1 MKNIVSIITFI
12 ILFLNSKVLA
22 LSPQYGLYIQSYPR
36 SNSEV
41 GQIMVADGKP
51 INIKKHDFNLTFQLQ
66 TREEHVFGTIFRII
80 TDKNKTIDFLFT
92 VNENNQRYPILVTGK
107 QVNTLDTTA
116 YVNQWTTVSLSFNV
130 QNGNIEFMYN
140 GKKISS
146 TYNEIINTKSVR
158 ISFGNCPYEN
168 FILFDAASINI
179 RDIKIYQDNS
189 LFRYWKMNEHY
200 DNICYDEIANSPTV
214 VKNGQWLID
223 RYVSWEKIYSQDY
236 EYYPSIT
243 FDSIANKFYF
253 VADCHNIYT
262 FQTEYKQADC
272 ISTNGGVFVANYPNQ
287 IIYIPSKN
295 QLLSYNI
302 NDCLFSSFN
311 FNTLKWEDVRATS
324 KEHDFWNNTA
334 VFNPVNTSIVSFG
347 GYGHYHTNQKLIEL
361 FPMQKKQYQ
370 YTINQITPRKRASSA
385 IVDNKL
391 YIFGGNGS
399 PSGHQELYSR
409 NYYDLYSIDLANKQC
424 DKLWEIPQSKIK
436 NDFVGSENM
445 IYNGNDKSFYL
456 FTSLN
461 GGTLIRINEQ
471 KPGYEIMSLPIGL
484 RFDYQYMYI
493 NLYYSPSLERLYAAY
508 HIADANGKSKIEIY
522 QLNYPPIQISKIE
535 QKKPE
540 ETFSYNMIWIYIIGC
555 TLALVISFFFAKR
568 RIWKNKKS
576 QNIVQNMSEEEIKQN
591 KETEYIE
598 NQVEINDI
606 IHNHQETTLQYYDC
620 SKSCICFLGGFK
632 VYDKEGNEI
641 THLFTP
647 ILKNLLI
654 LLILY
659 KGKDSKGIN
668 GHKLLQIMWPDKAEK
683 SAQNNRNVYLSKLRN
698 LLEKVGDISIVNYND
713 FIKIE
718 FKNNSFCDYYEVL
731 SLFERMDENDSIQKL
746 LELIL
751 KGQMLPN
758 IETDW
763 VDIFKNEFSDK
774 IIDLLTELLGK
785 TDISDALKFRIADV
799 LFQHDFLNEEALY
812 AKCRILCNQGK
823 KGLAKTVYNTFCKE
837 YQKQLGIVYPYS
849 IHDIIKDEIR
859 I

>member
-1 MKNIVSIITFI
+1 
-12 ILFLNSKVLA
+12 
-22 LSPQYGLYIQSYPR
+22 
-36 SNSEV
+36 
-41 GQIMVADGKP
+41 
-51 INIKKHDFNLTFQLQ
+51 
-66 TREEHVFGTIFRII
+66 
-80 TDKNKTIDFLFT
+80 
-92 VNENNQRYPILVTGK
+92 
-107 QVNTLDTTA
+107 
-116 YVNQWTTVSLSFNV
+116 
-130 QNGNIEFMYN
+130 
-140 GKKISS
+140 
-146 TYNEIINTKSVR
+146 
-158 ISFGNCPYEN
+158 
-168 FILFDAASINI
+168 
-179 RDIKIYQDNS
+179 
-189 LFRYWKMNEHY
+189 
-200 DNICYDEIANSPTV
+200 
-214 VKNGQWLID
+214 
-223 RYVSWEKIYSQDY
+223 
-236 EYYPSIT
+236 
-243 FDSIANKFYF
+243 
-253 VADCHNIYT
+253 
-262 FQTEYKQADC
+262 
-272 ISTNGGVFVANYPNQ
+272 
-287 IIYIPSKN
+287 
-295 QLLSYNI
+295 
-302 NDCLFSSFN
+302 
-311 FNTLKWEDVRATS
+311 
-324 KEHDFWNNTA
+324 
-334 VFNPVNTSIVSFG
+334 
-347 GYGHYHTNQKLIEL
+347 
-361 FPMQKKQYQ
+361 
-370 YTINQITPRKRASSA
+370 
-385 IVDNKL
+385 
-391 YIFGGNGS
+391 
-399 PSGHQELYSR
+399 
-409 NYYDLYSIDLANKQC
+409 
-424 DKLWEIPQSKIK
+424 
-436 NDFVGSENM
+436 
-445 IYNGNDKSFYL
+445 
-456 FTSLN
+456 
-461 GGTLIRINEQ
+461 
-471 KPGYEIMSLPIGL
+471 
-484 RFDYQYMYI
+484 
-493 NLYYSPSLERLYAAY
+493 
-508 HIADANGKSKIEIY
+508 
-522 QLNYPPIQISKIE
+522 
-535 QKKPE
+535 
-540 ETFSYNMIWIYIIGC
+540 
-555 TLALVISFFFAKR
+555 
-568 RIWKNKKS
+568 
-576 QNIVQNMSEEEIKQN
+576 MSEEEIKQN